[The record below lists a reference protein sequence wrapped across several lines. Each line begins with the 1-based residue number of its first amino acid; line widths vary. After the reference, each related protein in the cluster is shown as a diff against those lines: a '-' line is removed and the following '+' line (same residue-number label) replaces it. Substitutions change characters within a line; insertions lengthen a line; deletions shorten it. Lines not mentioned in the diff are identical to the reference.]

1 MPILNRF
8 AKYALL
14 IALLMQGSGP
24 AWSQIGG
31 DEDLPLY
38 QERQI
43 GDQIAREIFRDP
55 DNLDD
60 PLLVDYVQS
69 LWQPLLKAAR
79 LRGDLTPDLDER
91 YNWQLFVARDPTF
104 NAFATFGGVLAIHS
118 GLIERTTQRSQVAAV
133 LAHELA
139 HVTQRHLSRQMGKE
153 SRKQPLVLAAMILGA
168 AFIGRSPELAN
179 AAIVGGQA
187 ASLQNQINYTRDMER
202 EADRIGYEIYTT
214 AQFSPASMVGMFEVM
229 ERASRFNDFGNF
241 PYLRTHP
248 LNSERI
254 ADISNRVAQT
264 AAMPATLEVDSV
276 AEMMAMR
283 ARLLSGKSTDVLTQ
297 AAAHPKSD
305 LFASQSLAMRR
316 VALYGAAL
324 ANHLLK
330 NHAAAMGHLTALEA
344 LSLPPRQ
351 TDPEVQQ
358 LIGLLGLEIESGP
371 DSASGPQPARGR
383 LEAFQARWS
392 RQPVEHW
399 PRSSALLPSLL
410 QLKTGAPNAVTESM
424 ALWLVDHPKDA
435 QAWRMLARAQ
445 DKLGERAQAIRSMAE
460 AQSAELDHA
469 GAIERIR
476 SAQRIAI
483 ETNLGDHEQSILQ
496 SRLRAFIELRKRQL
510 DDNKATKS

>member
-1 MPILNRF
+1 MPIFNRI
-8 AKYALL
+8 AKHALL
-14 IALLMQGSGP
+14 IALLAQGFGC

-60 PLLVDYVQS
+60 PVLVDYVQS

-153 SRKQPLVLAAMILGA
+153 SRTQPLVLAAMILGA

-214 AQFSPASMVGMFEVM
+214 AQFSPESMVGMFEVM

-264 AAMPATLEVDSV
+264 AATPAPMEVDAV
-276 AEMMAMR
+276 AQMMAMR

-305 LFASQSLAMRR
+305 LFASQPLALRR

-324 ANHLLK
+324 ASHLLK
-330 NHAAAMGHLTALEA
+330 DHAAAMGHLTALEV
-344 LSLPPRQ
+344 LSLPPRLA
-351 TDPEVQQ
+351 DPEVLQ

-371 DSASGPQPARGR
+371 DIAAPQRSAQSR
-383 LEAFQARWS
+383 LDAFQLKWG

-399 PRSSALLPSLL
+399 PRSSVLLPSLL
-410 QLKTGAPNAVTESM
+410 QLKTGNPKVITESL
-424 ALWLVDHPKDA
+424 ALWLADHPKDA
-435 QAWRMLARAQ
+435 QAWRVLARAQ
-445 DKLGERAQAIRSMAE
+445 DKLGERAQAIRSVAE

-469 GAIERIR
+469 GAIERMR
-476 SAQRIAI
+476 SAQKLAT
-483 ETNLGDHEQSILQ
+483 ETGLSDHEQSIFQ
-496 SRLRAFIELRKRQL
+496 SRLRAFIDLRKRQM
-510 DDNKATKS
+510 DDNKGAKS